1 MDLIDSDGYPMENS
15 KLPGEGAGKAHVTF
29 PKERAEIA
37 LWCKACKT
45 HEDEAAR
52 EDDAD
57 NCKHEEPPSL
67 TRASLEPATL
77 GATAHRRSESLL
89 LEHCTP
95 FTP

>member
-45 HEDEAAR
+45 YEDDAAR
-52 EDDAD
+52 EDDIDKIA
-57 NCKHEEPPSL
+57 NMKSRPRLH
-67 TRASLEPATL
+67 
-77 GATAHRRSESLL
+77 AH
-89 LEHCTP
+89 H
-95 FTP
+95 